1 MDRDRSRYVGRYRE
15 TDREKEGTGERQML
29 LDFVAVCIVLGV
41 LITARRGHVRTV
53 DVGRL
58 LHYACS

>member
-1 MDRDRSRYVGRYRE
+1 MDRDRSRYVRRYRE
-15 TDREKEGTGERQML
+15 TDREKERQML

-41 LITARRGHVRTV
+41 LITARGGHVRTA